1 MKTAMTAIIRKDF
14 RGVAANKQLFTS
26 LLVVPLVLT
35 VLLPSIFMLAF
46 AFAPEDPDVQKLL
59 ELLPPA
65 ARGESLELTVAGLL
79 LNFILPVFFLIIPI
93 MTASVMAAS
102 AFVGEKE
109 KRTLETLLERY
120 QALSENLTVE
130 KVDPV
135 VSPTFL
141 EQYDV
146 GSVYNNSLIVESEAR
161 YRYVDYYDIYEYD
174 YTNYYTTGSVDMN
187 FAGEGAI
194 TSAVSYVVNDDLP
207 KVYTLTGH
215 GEGSLSSDF
224 QSAAEQDNVEFE
236 ELSLLSAE
244 TVPEDADCVLILA
257 PQSDIAD
264 VELTA
269 LQAYLDGGGR
279 LLLITD
285 PPQEGA
291 ELTNL
296 ETLMAGYGVHAAD
309 GIVVEEDQA
318 NYAMGLPYYLL
329 PDIGYHTITSP
340 LRDEGY
346 YVLLPI
352 AQGLTVDE
360 ELPEGVSVTELLTT
374 SANAFS
380 KAAGWS
386 MTTYEREEGDA
397 DGPFALAVAATKEI
411 DDEIQSQVVWVSSSA
426 LVDDETSQRVAGG
439 NQDFFLNCISWMCEQ
454 EESISI
460 RAKSLSYEYLTM
472 DSATASQLGLLITGV
487 LPLGYF
493 ACGIVIWV
501 RRKRR

>member
-1 MKTAMTAIIRKDF
+1 MKLPWKKENAAHKAPGGGKRRSFDLKAALTTRAVRVGGYSVAAAAIVIAII
-14 RGVAANKQLFTS
+14 VAANALVRALPAQWTQFDTTSSQLF
-26 LLVVPLVLT
+26 
-35 VLLPSIFMLAF
+35 SISDQT
-46 AFAPEDPDVQKLL
+46 ESIV
-59 ELLPPA
+59 
-65 ARGESLELTVAGLL
+65 GSLET
-79 LNFILPVFFLIIPI
+79 PVTIHWIVQSGQED
-93 MTASVMAAS
+93 A
-102 AFVGEKE
+102 
-109 KRTLETLLERY
+109 TLETLLERY

-194 TSAVSYVVNDDLP
+194 TSAVSYVANDDLP

-257 PQSDIAD
+257 PQSDISD

-296 ETLMAGYGVHAAD
+296 ETLMAGYGVHAVD

-318 NYAMGLPYYLL
+318 NYAMGLPYTVTREVSTVTDEEGEESQEVAYLL
-329 PDIGYHTITSP
+329 DGAEVEFQDLLDDLNAMASTGSAVGLTPERSAQISFTFHRNTETFPQVELVFYQYDSSNCLVSLDG
-340 LRDEGY
+340 EV
-346 YVLLPI
+346 VLLATREDVEAI
-352 AQGLTVDE
+352 VEAAAALI
-360 ELPEGVSVTELLTT
+360 PE
-374 SANAFS
+374 A
-380 KAAGWS
+380 
-386 MTTYEREEGDA
+386 
-397 DGPFALAVAATKEI
+397 
-411 DDEIQSQVVWVSSSA
+411 
-426 LVDDETSQRVAGG
+426 
-439 NQDFFLNCISWMCEQ
+439 
-454 EESISI
+454 
-460 RAKSLSYEYLTM
+460 
-472 DSATASQLGLLITGV
+472 
-487 LPLGYF
+487 
-493 ACGIVIWV
+493 
-501 RRKRR
+501 

>member
-1 MKTAMTAIIRKDF
+1 MKLPWKKENAAHKAPGGGKRRSFDLKAALTTRAVRVGGYSVAAAAIVIAII
-14 RGVAANKQLFTS
+14 VAANALVRALPAQWTQFDTTSSQLF
-26 LLVVPLVLT
+26 
-35 VLLPSIFMLAF
+35 SISDQT
-46 AFAPEDPDVQKLL
+46 ESV
-59 ELLPPA
+59 E
-65 ARGESLELTVAGLL
+65 GSLET
-79 LNFILPVFFLIIPI
+79 PVTIHWIVQSGQED
-93 MTASVMAAS
+93 A
-102 AFVGEKE
+102 
-109 KRTLETLLERY
+109 TLETLLERY

-141 EQYDV
+141 EQYNV

-257 PQSDIAD
+257 PQSDISD

-296 ETLMAGYGVHAAD
+296 ETLMAGYGVHAVD

-318 NYAMGLPYYLL
+318 NYAMGLPYTVTREVSTVTDEEGEESQEVAYLL
-329 PDIGYHTITSP
+329 DGAEVEFQDLLDDLNAMASTGSAVGLTPERSAQISFTFHRNTETFPQMELVFYQYDSSNCLVSLDG
-340 LRDEGY
+340 EV
-346 YVLLPI
+346 VLLATREDVEAI
-352 AQGLTVDE
+352 VEAAAALI
-360 ELPEGVSVTELLTT
+360 PE
-374 SANAFS
+374 A
-380 KAAGWS
+380 
-386 MTTYEREEGDA
+386 
-397 DGPFALAVAATKEI
+397 
-411 DDEIQSQVVWVSSSA
+411 
-426 LVDDETSQRVAGG
+426 
-439 NQDFFLNCISWMCEQ
+439 
-454 EESISI
+454 
-460 RAKSLSYEYLTM
+460 
-472 DSATASQLGLLITGV
+472 
-487 LPLGYF
+487 
-493 ACGIVIWV
+493 
-501 RRKRR
+501 

>member
-1 MKTAMTAIIRKDF
+1 MKLPWKKENAAHKAPGGGKRRSFDLKAALTTRAVRVGGYSVAAAAIVIAII
-14 RGVAANKQLFTS
+14 VAANALVRALPAQWTQFDTTSSQLF
-26 LLVVPLVLT
+26 
-35 VLLPSIFMLAF
+35 SISDQT
-46 AFAPEDPDVQKLL
+46 ESIV
-59 ELLPPA
+59 
-65 ARGESLELTVAGLL
+65 GSLET
-79 LNFILPVFFLIIPI
+79 PVTIHWIVQSGQED
-93 MTASVMAAS
+93 A
-102 AFVGEKE
+102 
-109 KRTLETLLERY
+109 TLETLLERY

-318 NYAMGLPYYLL
+318 NYAMGLPYTVTREVSTVTDEEGEESQEVTYLL
-329 PDIGYHTITSP
+329 DGAEVEFQDLLDDLNAMASTGSAVGLTLERSAQISFTFHRNTETFPQVELVFYQYDSSNCLVSLDG
-340 LRDEGY
+340 EV
-346 YVLLPI
+346 VLLAAREDVEAVVETAAALI
-352 AQGLTVDE
+352 
-360 ELPEGVSVTELLTT
+360 PE
-374 SANAFS
+374 A
-380 KAAGWS
+380 
-386 MTTYEREEGDA
+386 
-397 DGPFALAVAATKEI
+397 
-411 DDEIQSQVVWVSSSA
+411 
-426 LVDDETSQRVAGG
+426 
-439 NQDFFLNCISWMCEQ
+439 
-454 EESISI
+454 
-460 RAKSLSYEYLTM
+460 
-472 DSATASQLGLLITGV
+472 
-487 LPLGYF
+487 
-493 ACGIVIWV
+493 
-501 RRKRR
+501 

>member
-1 MKTAMTAIIRKDF
+1 MKLPWKKENAAHKAPGGGKRRSFDLKAALTTRAVRVGGYSVAAAAIVIAII
-14 RGVAANKQLFTS
+14 VAANALVRALPAQWTQFDTTSSQLFSISDQTES
-26 LLVVPLVLT
+26 VV
-35 VLLPSIFMLAF
+35 
-46 AFAPEDPDVQKLL
+46 
-59 ELLPPA
+59 
-65 ARGESLELTVAGLL
+65 GSLET
-79 LNFILPVFFLIIPI
+79 PVTIHWIVQSGQED
-93 MTASVMAAS
+93 A
-102 AFVGEKE
+102 
-109 KRTLETLLERY
+109 TLETLLERY

-161 YRYVDYYDIYEYD
+161 YRYVDSYDIYEYD

-296 ETLMAGYGVHAAD
+296 ETLMASYGVHAVD

-318 NYAMGLPYYLL
+318 NYAMGLPYTVTREVSTVTDEEGEESQEVAYLL
-329 PDIGYHTITSP
+329 DGAEVEFQDLLDDLNAMASTGSAVGLTPERSAQISFTFHRNTETFPQVELVFYQYDSSNCLVSLDG
-340 LRDEGY
+340 EV
-346 YVLLPI
+346 VLLAAREDVEAI
-352 AQGLTVDE
+352 VEAAAALI
-360 ELPEGVSVTELLTT
+360 PET
-374 SANAFS
+374 
-380 KAAGWS
+380 
-386 MTTYEREEGDA
+386 
-397 DGPFALAVAATKEI
+397 
-411 DDEIQSQVVWVSSSA
+411 
-426 LVDDETSQRVAGG
+426 
-439 NQDFFLNCISWMCEQ
+439 
-454 EESISI
+454 
-460 RAKSLSYEYLTM
+460 
-472 DSATASQLGLLITGV
+472 
-487 LPLGYF
+487 
-493 ACGIVIWV
+493 
-501 RRKRR
+501 

>member
-1 MKTAMTAIIRKDF
+1 MKLPWKKENAAHKAPGGGKRRSFDLKAALTTRAVRVGGYSVAAAAIVIAII
-14 RGVAANKQLFTS
+14 VAANALVRALPAQWTQFDTTSSQLF
-26 LLVVPLVLT
+26 
-35 VLLPSIFMLAF
+35 SISDQT
-46 AFAPEDPDVQKLL
+46 ESV
-59 ELLPPA
+59 E
-65 ARGESLELTVAGLL
+65 GSLET
-79 LNFILPVFFLIIPI
+79 PVTIHWIVQSGQED
-93 MTASVMAAS
+93 A
-102 AFVGEKE
+102 
-109 KRTLETLLERY
+109 TLETLLERY

-141 EQYDV
+141 EQYNV

-296 ETLMAGYGVHAAD
+296 ETLMAGYGVHAVD

-318 NYAMGLPYYLL
+318 NYAMGLPYTVTREVSTVTDEEGEESQEVTYLL
-329 PDIGYHTITSP
+329 DGAEVEFQDLLDDLNAMASTGSAVGLTPERSAQISFTFHRNTETFPQVELVFYQYDSSNCLVSLDG
-340 LRDEGY
+340 EV
-346 YVLLPI
+346 VLLATREDVEAI
-352 AQGLTVDE
+352 VEAAAALI
-360 ELPEGVSVTELLTT
+360 PET
-374 SANAFS
+374 
-380 KAAGWS
+380 
-386 MTTYEREEGDA
+386 
-397 DGPFALAVAATKEI
+397 
-411 DDEIQSQVVWVSSSA
+411 
-426 LVDDETSQRVAGG
+426 
-439 NQDFFLNCISWMCEQ
+439 
-454 EESISI
+454 
-460 RAKSLSYEYLTM
+460 
-472 DSATASQLGLLITGV
+472 
-487 LPLGYF
+487 
-493 ACGIVIWV
+493 
-501 RRKRR
+501 

>member
-1 MKTAMTAIIRKDF
+1 MKLPWKKENAAHKASGGGKRRSFDLKAALTTRAVRVGGYSVAAAAIVIAII
-14 RGVAANKQLFTS
+14 VAVNALVRALPAHWTQFDTTSSQLF
-26 LLVVPLVLT
+26 
-35 VLLPSIFMLAF
+35 SISDQT
-46 AFAPEDPDVQKLL
+46 ESIV
-59 ELLPPA
+59 
-65 ARGESLELTVAGLL
+65 GSLET
-79 LNFILPVFFLIIPI
+79 PVTIHWIVQSGQED
-93 MTASVMAAS
+93 A
-102 AFVGEKE
+102 
-109 KRTLETLLERY
+109 TLETLLERY

-318 NYAMGLPYYLL
+318 NYAMGLPYTVTREVSTVTDEEGEESQEVAYLL
-329 PDIGYHTITSP
+329 DGAEVEFQDLLDDLNAMASTGSAVGLTPERSAQISFTFHRNTETFPQVELVFYQYDSSNCLVSLDG
-340 LRDEGY
+340 EV
-346 YVLLPI
+346 VLLAAREDVEAI
-352 AQGLTVDE
+352 VEAAAALI
-360 ELPEGVSVTELLTT
+360 PET
-374 SANAFS
+374 
-380 KAAGWS
+380 
-386 MTTYEREEGDA
+386 
-397 DGPFALAVAATKEI
+397 
-411 DDEIQSQVVWVSSSA
+411 
-426 LVDDETSQRVAGG
+426 
-439 NQDFFLNCISWMCEQ
+439 
-454 EESISI
+454 
-460 RAKSLSYEYLTM
+460 
-472 DSATASQLGLLITGV
+472 
-487 LPLGYF
+487 
-493 ACGIVIWV
+493 
-501 RRKRR
+501 

>member
-1 MKTAMTAIIRKDF
+1 MKLPWKKENAAHKAPGGGKRRSFDLKAALTTRAVRVGGYSVAAAAIVIAII
-14 RGVAANKQLFTS
+14 VAANALVRALPAQWTQFDTTSSQLFSISDQTES
-26 LLVVPLVLT
+26 VV
-35 VLLPSIFMLAF
+35 
-46 AFAPEDPDVQKLL
+46 
-59 ELLPPA
+59 
-65 ARGESLELTVAGLL
+65 GSLET
-79 LNFILPVFFLIIPI
+79 PVTIHWIVQSGQED
-93 MTASVMAAS
+93 A
-102 AFVGEKE
+102 
-109 KRTLETLLERY
+109 TLETLLERY

-257 PQSDIAD
+257 PQSDISD

-296 ETLMAGYGVHAAD
+296 ETLMAGYGVHAVD

-318 NYAMGLPYYLL
+318 NYAMGLPYTVTREVSTVTDEEGEESQEVTYLL
-329 PDIGYHTITSP
+329 DGAEVEFQDLLDDLNAMASTGSAVGLTPERSAQISFTFHRNTETFPQVELVFYQYDSSNCLVSLDG
-340 LRDEGY
+340 EV
-346 YVLLPI
+346 VLLAAREDVEAI
-352 AQGLTVDE
+352 VEAAAALI
-360 ELPEGVSVTELLTT
+360 PE
-374 SANAFS
+374 A
-380 KAAGWS
+380 
-386 MTTYEREEGDA
+386 
-397 DGPFALAVAATKEI
+397 
-411 DDEIQSQVVWVSSSA
+411 
-426 LVDDETSQRVAGG
+426 
-439 NQDFFLNCISWMCEQ
+439 
-454 EESISI
+454 
-460 RAKSLSYEYLTM
+460 
-472 DSATASQLGLLITGV
+472 
-487 LPLGYF
+487 
-493 ACGIVIWV
+493 
-501 RRKRR
+501 

>member
-1 MKTAMTAIIRKDF
+1 MKLPWKKENAAHKAPGGGKRRSFDLKAALTTRAVRVGGYSVAAAAIVIAII
-14 RGVAANKQLFTS
+14 VAVNTLARALPAQWTQFDTTSSQLFSISDQTES
-26 LLVVPLVLT
+26 VV
-35 VLLPSIFMLAF
+35 
-46 AFAPEDPDVQKLL
+46 
-59 ELLPPA
+59 
-65 ARGESLELTVAGLL
+65 GSLET
-79 LNFILPVFFLIIPI
+79 PVTIHWIVQSGQED
-93 MTASVMAAS
+93 A
-102 AFVGEKE
+102 
-109 KRTLETLLERY
+109 TLETLLERY

-296 ETLMAGYGVHAAD
+296 ETLMAGYGVHAAA
-309 GIVVEEDQA
+309 GIVVEGDQD
-318 NYAMGLPYYLL
+318 NYAMGLPYTVTREVSTVTDEEGEESQEVTYLL
-329 PDIGYHTITSP
+329 DGAEVEFQDLLDDLNAMASTGSAVGLTPERSAQISFTFHRNTETFPQVELVFYQYDSSNCLVSLDG
-340 LRDEGY
+340 EV
-346 YVLLPI
+346 VLLAAREDVEAI
-352 AQGLTVDE
+352 VEAAAALI
-360 ELPEGVSVTELLTT
+360 PET
-374 SANAFS
+374 
-380 KAAGWS
+380 
-386 MTTYEREEGDA
+386 
-397 DGPFALAVAATKEI
+397 
-411 DDEIQSQVVWVSSSA
+411 
-426 LVDDETSQRVAGG
+426 
-439 NQDFFLNCISWMCEQ
+439 
-454 EESISI
+454 
-460 RAKSLSYEYLTM
+460 
-472 DSATASQLGLLITGV
+472 
-487 LPLGYF
+487 
-493 ACGIVIWV
+493 
-501 RRKRR
+501 

>member
-1 MKTAMTAIIRKDF
+1 MKLPWKKENAAHKAPGGGKRRSFDLKAALTTRAVRVGGYSVAAAAIVIAII
-14 RGVAANKQLFTS
+14 VAANALVRALPAQWTQFDTTSSQLF
-26 LLVVPLVLT
+26 
-35 VLLPSIFMLAF
+35 SISDQT
-46 AFAPEDPDVQKLL
+46 ESIV
-59 ELLPPA
+59 
-65 ARGESLELTVAGLL
+65 GSLET
-79 LNFILPVFFLIIPI
+79 PVTIHWIVQSGQED
-93 MTASVMAAS
+93 A
-102 AFVGEKE
+102 
-109 KRTLETLLERY
+109 TLETLLERY

-224 QSAAEQDNVEFE
+224 QSAAEQDNMEFE

-257 PQSDIAD
+257 PQSDISD

-296 ETLMAGYGVHAAD
+296 ETLMAGYGVHAVD

-318 NYAMGLPYYLL
+318 NYAMGLPYTVTREVSTVTDEEGEESQEVTYLL
-329 PDIGYHTITSP
+329 DGAEVEFQDLLDDLNAMASTGSAVGLTPERSAQISFTFHRNTETFPQVELVFYQYDSSNCLVSLDG
-340 LRDEGY
+340 EV
-346 YVLLPI
+346 VLLAAREDVEAI
-352 AQGLTVDE
+352 VEAAAALI
-360 ELPEGVSVTELLTT
+360 PE
-374 SANAFS
+374 A
-380 KAAGWS
+380 
-386 MTTYEREEGDA
+386 
-397 DGPFALAVAATKEI
+397 
-411 DDEIQSQVVWVSSSA
+411 
-426 LVDDETSQRVAGG
+426 
-439 NQDFFLNCISWMCEQ
+439 
-454 EESISI
+454 
-460 RAKSLSYEYLTM
+460 
-472 DSATASQLGLLITGV
+472 
-487 LPLGYF
+487 
-493 ACGIVIWV
+493 
-501 RRKRR
+501 

>member
-1 MKTAMTAIIRKDF
+1 MKLPWKKENAAHKAPGGGKRRSFDLKAALTTRAVRVGGYSVAAAAIVIAII
-14 RGVAANKQLFTS
+14 VAVNALVRALPAQWTQFDTTSSQLFSISDQTES
-26 LLVVPLVLT
+26 VV
-35 VLLPSIFMLAF
+35 
-46 AFAPEDPDVQKLL
+46 
-59 ELLPPA
+59 
-65 ARGESLELTVAGLL
+65 GSLET
-79 LNFILPVFFLIIPI
+79 PVTIHWIVQSGQED
-93 MTASVMAAS
+93 A
-102 AFVGEKE
+102 
-109 KRTLETLLERY
+109 TLETLLERY

-257 PQSDIAD
+257 PQSDISD

-296 ETLMAGYGVHAAD
+296 ETLMAGYGVHAVD

-318 NYAMGLPYYLL
+318 NYAMGLPYTVTREVSTVTDEEGEESQEVAYLL
-329 PDIGYHTITSP
+329 DGAEVEFQDLLDDLNAMASTGSAVGLTPERSAQISFTFHRNTETFPQVELVFYQYDSSNCLVSLDG
-340 LRDEGY
+340 EV
-346 YVLLPI
+346 VLL
-352 AQGLTVDE
+352 AT
-360 ELPEGVSVTELLTT
+360 
-374 SANAFS
+374 
-380 KAAGWS
+380 
-386 MTTYEREEGDA
+386 REDVE
-397 DGPFALAVAATKEI
+397 AVVE
-411 DDEIQSQVVWVSSSA
+411 
-426 LVDDETSQRVAGG
+426 
-439 NQDFFLNCISWMCEQ
+439 
-454 EESISI
+454 
-460 RAKSLSYEYLTM
+460 
-472 DSATASQLGLLITGV
+472 ATAALI
-487 LPLGYF
+487 PE
-493 ACGIVIWV
+493 A
-501 RRKRR
+501 

>member
-35 VLLPSIFMLAF
+35 VLLPSVFTLAF

-318 NYAMGLPYYLL
+318 NYAMGLPYTVTREVSTVTDEEGEESQEVAYLL
-329 PDIGYHTITSP
+329 DGAEVEFQDLLDDLNAMASTGSAVGLTPERSAQISFTFHRNTETFPQVELVFYQYDSSNCLVSLDG
-340 LRDEGY
+340 EV
-346 YVLLPI
+346 VLLAAREDVEAVVEAAAALI
-352 AQGLTVDE
+352 
-360 ELPEGVSVTELLTT
+360 PE
-374 SANAFS
+374 A
-380 KAAGWS
+380 
-386 MTTYEREEGDA
+386 
-397 DGPFALAVAATKEI
+397 
-411 DDEIQSQVVWVSSSA
+411 
-426 LVDDETSQRVAGG
+426 
-439 NQDFFLNCISWMCEQ
+439 
-454 EESISI
+454 
-460 RAKSLSYEYLTM
+460 
-472 DSATASQLGLLITGV
+472 
-487 LPLGYF
+487 
-493 ACGIVIWV
+493 
-501 RRKRR
+501 